1 VEESVFDF
9 AVPGVGSAPPDALP
23 DEEQVRSA
31 SPVEALA
38 QVGSHYEEWR
48 PAGSAAGRS
57 LAGFAADE
65 PVAPVELAAFPDVC
79 FLDAHSGSAAAA
91 PAPALAG

>member
-1 VEESVFDF
+1 MEESVFDF
-9 AVPGVGSAPPDALP
+9 AVPGAASAAPDAIP

-31 SPVEALA
+31 CPVEALPR
-38 QVGSHYEEWR
+38 VGSHYEEWC

-79 FLDAHSGSAAAA
+79 SLDAHSGSVAAA